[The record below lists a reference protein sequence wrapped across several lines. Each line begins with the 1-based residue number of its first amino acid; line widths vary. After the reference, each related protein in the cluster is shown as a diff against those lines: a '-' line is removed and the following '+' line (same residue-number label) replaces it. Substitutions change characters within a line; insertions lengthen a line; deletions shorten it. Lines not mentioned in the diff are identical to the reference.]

1 MIEIIDE
8 KNTGKTRKLMEACA
22 KANGIFVC
30 ANPYAAREKAKAYG
44 IFGIQ
49 RYSDYNQ
56 YLTDIIEDTEDNYFI
71 DNIENILPSNYVQKE
86 DIYEYFY
93 KKIKGYSKSL

>member
-49 RYSDYNQ
+49 GYSDYNQ

-71 DNIENILPSNYVQKE
+71 DN
-86 DIYEYFY
+86 
-93 KKIKGYSKSL
+93 SKSKIPHACFQAWGSLCIY